1 MTNFNT
7 KETYLAARAE
17 WKANYARLSNEAR
30 AARKEFTEA
39 ASLFG
44 KTSYRDHTAYWA
56 NYHAM
61 EALRGKRDDI
71 RRETNAALAQLISM
85 REEAAAQWEAAR
97 ALA

>member
-17 WKANYARLSNEAR
+17 WKANYARLTNEAR
-30 AARKEFTEA
+30 MARKEFNDA

-44 KTSYRDHTAYWA
+44 KTSYRDHAAYWA
-56 NYHAM
+56 NYRAM

-71 RRETNAALAQLISM
+71 RRETNDALADLFAM
-85 REEAAAQWEAAR
+85 RKEAAAQWEAAR